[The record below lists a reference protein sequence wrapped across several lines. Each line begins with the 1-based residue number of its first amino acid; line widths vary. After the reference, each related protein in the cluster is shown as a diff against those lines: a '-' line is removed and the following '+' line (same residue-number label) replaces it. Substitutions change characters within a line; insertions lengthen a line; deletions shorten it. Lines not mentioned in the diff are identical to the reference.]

1 MTQRNLYDFKIK
13 STLSTARSM
22 LKGAKPRKTI
32 AVEGLAD
39 VRFFNQ
45 WFSENEKIRFVS
57 LDGKPNVLRLHKDY
71 LKSPLKSVKGMF
83 FCVDIDWDLIHGKA
97 LPLKE
102 DFLINSY
109 CQIKNKFSFNDL
121 ESFLINSRALQK
133 LIASYDLVIEDFNDF
148 KMKIEV
154 CSRKIGKYRAA
165 DDIIK
170 NKFMLRNS
178 VLNGASVDDFFDAEN
193 FEFNE
198 KLFTENMPRWA
209 NYSEHIED
217 LVQEA
222 EILDDANKELW
233 SLSRGHDIT
242 TMLSLFIENK
252 AKIKTSP
259 EKIEKELRLSCE
271 YADFLTS
278 PMYEK
283 MVLESLI

>member
-1 MTQRNLYDFKIK
+1 MTHKNLYDFKIK
-13 STLSTARSM
+13 SALTTARSM

-45 WFSENEKIRFVS
+45 WFSNNEKIRFVS

-71 LKSPLKSVKGMF
+71 LNSPLKAIKGMF
-83 FCVDIDWDLIHGKA
+83 FCVDIDWDLVHGKS

-109 CQIKNKFSFNDL
+109 CQVKNKFSFNDL
-121 ESFLINSRALQK
+121 ESFLINSSALQK
-133 LIASYDLVIEDFNDF
+133 LIASYDIVIDDFNDF
-148 KMKIEV
+148 KLKIEE
-154 CSRKIGKYRAA
+154 CSRAIGKYRAA
-165 DDIIK
+165 DDIVK

-178 VLNGASVDDFFDAEN
+178 VLNGAAVDDFFDGDN
-193 FEFNE
+193 FAFNE
-198 KLFTENMPRWA
+198 KSFIESMPRWA
-209 NYSEHIED
+209 NYAEHIED

-222 EILDDANKELW
+222 EVLNSTNTDLW
-233 SLSRGHDIT
+233 VLSRGHDIT
-242 TMLSLFIENK
+242 TMLAIYIEYK
-252 AKIKTSP
+252 SKIKTSP

-271 YADFLTS
+271 YADFSTS

-283 MVLESLI
+283 MVSESLI